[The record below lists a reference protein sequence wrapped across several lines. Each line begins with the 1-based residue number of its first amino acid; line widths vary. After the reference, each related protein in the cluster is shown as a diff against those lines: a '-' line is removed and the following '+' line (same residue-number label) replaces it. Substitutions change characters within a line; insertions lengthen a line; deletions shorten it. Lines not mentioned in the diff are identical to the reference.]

1 MKLTLIT
8 DLENVNIRE
17 NEDYIYNGVV
27 NLDEYQTLISN
38 KNIKLGTKDNLK
50 VNTKIQ
56 KIEKLE
62 YCEQLHKRIL
72 KSLSSE
78 LNKINNESYDE
89 KFWEIA
95 IGRWLSDFIYI
106 SYFNFNTIEN
116 LLNSKK
122 FTKIIISKFE
132 EIDFHTKN
140 YDHFV
145 RSYLSKN
152 WISNLNSL
160 IIKFLNPNIST
171 ETIILKKK
179 DILKKNEIKKKF
191 NIKQLS
197 NKLFSIINLF
207 LKNRKIFFFYK
218 SGLTFLHE
226 KYVQLKLSQE
236 LTLWEMPH
244 INYSNSF
251 NSEKRNKL
259 IFDFN
264 ISNSFEK
271 LLNMNLKY
279 FLPSFLIEDFKNI
292 KNVIINSTL
301 PKNPNLILTGTG
313 FTDEVFNI
321 YNAIQH
327 SKNTKFACLQHGNCY
342 NTNYIND
349 FLYELK
355 TPDFFFSWGE
365 KKKKNQYAIH
375 NFNVIFRKKL
385 SKKNGNLS
393 IICNSLSN
401 RALPFEMYDINEKNF
416 DYTLDFVQ
424 NLNENIKEK
433 TFFRLLPWDVDNTNE
448 ILKKKILSKKFN
460 LYSENYSYKK
470 ILNKSRL
477 NIFNYDS
484 SGFYEN
490 ILLNIPS
497 IILNKYIFE
506 DLKDDCISDYEELI
520 EAKLIF
526 RDKDSLSKHINR
538 IWSNPLDWWGEK
550 STKEAINKFN
560 FKYNKNYKNNL
571 NILPKIID
579 NIVK

>member
-78 LNKINNESYDE
+78 LNKIHNESYDE

-179 DILKKNEIKKKF
+179 DIFKKNEIKKKF

-207 LKNRKIFFFYK
+207 LKNRKIFFF
-218 SGLTFLHE
+218 
-226 KYVQLKLSQE
+226 
-236 LTLWEMPH
+236 
-244 INYSNSF
+244 IN
-251 NSEKRNKL
+251 
-259 IFDFN
+259 
-264 ISNSFEK
+264 
-271 LLNMNLKY
+271 
-279 FLPSFLIEDFKNI
+279 P
-292 KNVIINSTL
+292 V
-301 PKNPNLILTGTG
+301 
-313 FTDEVFNI
+313 
-321 YNAIQH
+321 
-327 SKNTKFACLQHGNCY
+327 
-342 NTNYIND
+342 
-349 FLYELK
+349 
-355 TPDFFFSWGE
+355 
-365 KKKKNQYAIH
+365 
-375 NFNVIFRKKL
+375 
-385 SKKNGNLS
+385 
-393 IICNSLSN
+393 
-401 RALPFEMYDINEKNF
+401 
-416 DYTLDFVQ
+416 
-424 NLNENIKEK
+424 
-433 TFFRLLPWDVDNTNE
+433 
-448 ILKKKILSKKFN
+448 
-460 LYSENYSYKK
+460 
-470 ILNKSRL
+470 
-477 NIFNYDS
+477 
-484 SGFYEN
+484 
-490 ILLNIPS
+490 
-497 IILNKYIFE
+497 
-506 DLKDDCISDYEELI
+506 
-520 EAKLIF
+520 
-526 RDKDSLSKHINR
+526 
-538 IWSNPLDWWGEK
+538 
-550 STKEAINKFN
+550 
-560 FKYNKNYKNNL
+560 
-571 NILPKIID
+571 
-579 NIVK
+579 